1 MAPIVEVCNEL
12 DKQQLPGGTGVNNK
26 QKQPGKWK
34 QRFDAAKA
42 IIGPGF
48 IVGMY
53 EYMDKA
59 GNHAINNFYWRNNL
73 PDECD
78 TCPSA
83 AIAYLD
89 PGSLQADIYVGRSSN
104 LTLE

>member
-1 MAPIVEVCNEL
+1 MGVNIEFKE
-12 DKQQLPGGTGVNNK
+12 QQLQGGTGVNNE
-26 QKQPGKWK
+26 QKQPRKLK
-34 QRFDAAKA
+34 QSFDAAKA

-48 IVGMY
+48 VVGMY

-59 GNHAINNFYWRNNL
+59 GNNVINNFHWENNH

-78 TCPSA
+78 THPST

-89 PGSLQADIYVGRSSN
+89 PGSLQADIHVGRSSN